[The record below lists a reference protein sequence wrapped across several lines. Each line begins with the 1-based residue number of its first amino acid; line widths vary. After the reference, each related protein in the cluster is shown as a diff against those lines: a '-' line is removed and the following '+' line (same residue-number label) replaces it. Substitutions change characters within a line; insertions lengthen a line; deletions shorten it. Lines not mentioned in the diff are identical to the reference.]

1 MPVRLFTAAAVL
13 ACLGGGQLQ
22 ACPFCSPGGQTLTGE
37 INQSD
42 FIVLGTMTNAR
53 RDADGDLSKGTTDL
67 VIDSVVKPHPY
78 LAGKSMLRLPR
89 YVPADPKA
97 ANDKF
102 LVFCQLYTRPADLA
116 AAAVASPLAVANNGA
131 MTLDAVRGEAVRA
144 DSKIADYLKGAFEVR
159 QKDTLARLTYFFQ
172 HLDSPEVV
180 ISADALN
187 EFAMTDY
194 ADVRKVGPTL
204 PAAKILAWLK
214 DPATPRSRIGL
225 YGLFLGHC
233 GKPADA
239 ATVRQLLDAPDNKFA
254 SGLDGLMAGYTL
266 LDPKAGYEYIL
277 GQLKKPDADFQGRY
291 AALKTARFFWDFRP
305 DVVSHD
311 QVLEAVKTVVSQPD
325 MADLAIEDLRKWG
338 VWGLTDYV
346 IGFADQKDHAAIP
359 ITRRAILR
367 FALAAPVEQK
377 AAKEY
382 ADRIRREDP
391 ERVKYVEQTLKDE
404 QTPAKPSDPAA
415 SPPKKP

>member
-1 MPVRLFTAAAVL
+1 MLTRLLLSAAVAIGL
-13 ACLGGGQLQ
+13 AAQAR
-22 ACPFCSPGGQTLTGE
+22 ACPFCSPGGPTMVQE

-53 RDADGDLSKGTTDL
+53 RDVDGDLTKGTTDL
-67 VIDSVVKPHPY
+67 VIDSVIKPHPY
-78 LAGKSMLRLPR
+78 LAGKSVLRLPR
-89 YVPADPKA
+89 YVPADPKTA
-97 ANDKF
+97 SDKF
-102 LVFCQLYTRPADLA
+102 LVFCQLYSKPADLA
-116 AAAVASPLAVANNGA
+116 AAAVTSPLAIATNAAV
-131 MTLDAVRGEAVRA
+131 TLDAVRGEAVRA

-159 QKDTLARLTYFFQ
+159 QKDTPARLAYFFN
-172 HLDSPEVV
+172 HLDSSEIV
-180 ISADALN
+180 ISSDALS
-187 EFAMTDY
+187 EFATTDY
-194 ADVRKVGPTL
+194 TDVRKVGPTL
-204 PAAKILAWLK
+204 PADKILKWLR

-233 GKPADA
+233 GKPGDA
-239 ATVRQLLDAPDNKFA
+239 AAVRQLLETPDNKFA

-266 LDPKAGYEYIL
+266 LDPKAGYEYL
-277 GQLKKPDADFQGRY
+277 LSQLKRPDADFQARY
-291 AALKTARFFWDFRP
+291 AALKTARFFWDYRP

-311 QVLEAVKTVVSQPD
+311 QVLEAVKAVVAQPD

-346 IGFADQKDHAAIP
+346 LGFADQKEHAAIP

-377 AAKEY
+377 AAKAY

-404 QTPAKPSDPAA
+404 QPPAKPSDPAA
-415 SPPKKP
+415 VPKKP